1 MRERIMRL
9 IIGGYAQ
16 GKLTYILKKLQEE
29 GKRSYI
35 IVDEDS
41 AVPADLWKTQ
51 AGDEPA
57 LDAVIV
63 NHLHRILQKADSQ
76 EQGLQWIGRAEAY
89 CRGRDAEL
97 IIICDELGCGVV
109 PVVAED
115 REYRERVGRV
125 LCEAA
130 ARARSVE
137 RVVCGIGVP
146 IK

>member
-16 GKLTYILKKLQEE
+16 GKLSYVLKKLQDE

-57 LDAVIV
+57 SDAVIV
-63 NHLHRILQKADSQ
+63 NHLHQILRRTDSQ
-76 EQGLQWIGRAEAY
+76 EQGLQWIERVEAY
-89 CRGRDAEL
+89 CRDRGMEL

-125 LCEAA
+125 LCETAV
-130 ARARSVE
+130 RARSVE